1 MPRMKKPTFRR
12 LIMHLIAALCL
23 LWCGRTASSA
33 PIHAGI
39 IQDPPQ
45 TLFPG
50 LTYREA
56 RDPAVPW
63 QIRIL
68 ELDLAN
74 PNLTLTPA
82 VPASADTL
90 ETVSAMAT
98 RGHALAAVN
107 AGFFGGTT
115 SVSHVE
121 IDNVILSTNPSYRGA
136 RSTFGLSAN
145 HQATAVQTRLDFNN
159 TPVPANPD
167 WAKVINA
174 IGGGPQLVKGGAIAI
189 TDVEEE
195 LTSLASR
202 NPRTALGWR
211 ASDRRLWLVVVD
223 GRQTGWSVGMTFT
236 ELAGLML
243 DLGAREAMNYDGGG
257 SSAMWVGGALK
268 NRPSDGTERAVA
280 SAWLVVP
287 AWVMDDTDAEF
298 QTAGDWTLTTAG
310 TGFFN
315 IAARQSTGAADGT
328 GWARWTP
335 RLAVG
340 GTYEVAAWWP
350 ESAAGSDDVIVD
362 NTDPGCNVVGSW
374 PPSANAGYYGTNS
387 LYSYGGTG
395 ADTVTWRPVLA
406 SAGVYEVFAWWV
418 ASGNRAP
425 AAPYTIHHAGGATL
439 VPCDQRAG
447 GSAWNSLG
455 QFTFD
460 PAGDPRVVLSD
471 SGVEATAV
479 VSADAI
485 RFRRVSASPGPL
497 TMVRITHREGVSL
510 VAADQTQ
517 NGGRWNTLGV
527 FSFAPG
533 AGGYAEVL
541 QSTTSGTPVFAD
553 AVRFTLLSP
562 DPPIP
567 GTVWIVY

>member
-1 MPRMKKPTFRR
+1 MTKGSFHSSTVR
-12 LIMHLIAALCL
+12 LLSGICL
-23 LWCGRTASSA
+23 LLCWRAAAPA
-33 PIHAGI
+33 PIHTGI
-39 IQDPPQ
+39 VYDPPQ

-50 LTYREA
+50 LSYREA

-74 PNLTLTPA
+74 PNLTLTAA
-82 VPASADTL
+82 VPASIGVL
-90 ETVSAMAT
+90 ETVSVMAT

-121 IDNVILSTNPSYRGA
+121 IDNLILSTNPSYRGA

-159 TPVPANPD
+159 TPVPANAD

-174 IGGGPQLVKGGAIAI
+174 IGGGPQLAKAGAIAI

-195 LTSLASR
+195 LTSLAAR

-223 GRQTGWSVGMTFT
+223 GRQTGWSAGMTFT

-243 DLGAREAMNYDGGG
+243 DLGAQEAMNYDGGG
-257 SSAMWVGGALK
+257 SSAMWVGGTLK
-268 NRPSDGTERAVA
+268 NRPSDGSERAVA

-315 IAARQSTGAADGT
+315 VAARQSTGAADAT

-335 RLAVG
+335 RTAVG

-350 ESAAGSDDVIVD
+350 ESAAGNDDVIVD
-362 NTDPGCNVVGSW
+362 NTDPACSVVGSW
-374 PPSANAGYYGTNS
+374 AASANAGYYGTNS

-439 VPCDQRAG
+439 VTLDQRTG
-447 GSAWNSLG
+447 GSAWNSMG

-460 PAGDPRVVLSD
+460 PTGDPRVVLSD
-471 SGVEATAV
+471 AGVDATAV
-479 VSADAI
+479 VSADAV
-485 RFRRVSASPGPL
+485 RFRRVGASPGPL
-497 TMVRITHREGVSL
+497 AMVRIAHRKGVSL

-517 NGGRWNTLGV
+517 NGGRWNTLGE
-527 FSFAPG
+527 FSFAAG
-533 AGGYAEVL
+533 VGGYAEVL
-541 QSTTSGTPVFAD
+541 QSTTAGAPVFAD
-553 AVRFTLLSP
+553 AMRFTLIQA
-562 DPPIP
+562 DPPIA
-567 GTVWIVY
+567 GDLWILY